1 MKLAF
6 GIGAAALMLA
16 FGTPAQAIT
25 VIYGD
30 CDGGSCFPGQVDNVN
45 LDTATT
51 GHVGNTTTQVSF
63 DSTSDDL
70 ALGQGA
76 ASIVSPAPDDL
87 INNLTFSILN
97 GLGFG
102 LAEFQIQS
110 EGAGTLTINT
120 VGGLSEVFNFGSLG
134 SNRFSIN
141 AGNDVITSATLSST
155 AGFNTFRQ
163 LRLGA
168 IAAVPEPATWAM
180 MLVGFGILGGALRR
194 RKTGERV
201 RVSYA

>member
-6 GIGAAALMLA
+6 GLGAAALMA
-16 FGTPAQAIT
+16 VGTPAQAVT

-30 CDGGSCFPGQVDNVN
+30 CNGGSCFPGQVENVN

-51 GHVGNTTTQVSF
+51 GHVGNTTTQVGF
-63 DSTSDDL
+63 ASTTDDI

-110 EGAGTLTINT
+110 DGAGTLTINT
-120 VGGLSEVFNFGSLG
+120 AGGLSEVFNFGSTG
-134 SNRFSIN
+134 SNRFSID
-141 AGNDVITSATLSST
+141 AGSAVITSATVTSI

-168 IAAVPEPATWAM
+168 IAPVPEPATWAM

-194 RKTGERV
+194 RKTVERV